1 MARTLN
7 QGLGGACS
15 LGYLKGLPL
24 LAGDGL
30 ICPEREQTGWHMGQM
45 VGSVTRICPVLR
57 KPGSEQKITNFSGGT
72 DHEETMDSL
81 QEKIHIDLQ
90 PFHAVSGPSRTPG

>member
-7 QGLGGACS
+7 QSLGGACS
-15 LGYLKGLPL
+15 FGYLKGLPL

-30 ICPEREQTGWHMGQM
+30 ICPELEQTGWHMGQL

-57 KPGSEQKITNFSGGT
+57 KLGSEQKITNFSGGT
-72 DHEETMDSL
+72 DPEETMDSS

-90 PFHAVSGPSRTPG
+90 PFRAISGPSRTLG